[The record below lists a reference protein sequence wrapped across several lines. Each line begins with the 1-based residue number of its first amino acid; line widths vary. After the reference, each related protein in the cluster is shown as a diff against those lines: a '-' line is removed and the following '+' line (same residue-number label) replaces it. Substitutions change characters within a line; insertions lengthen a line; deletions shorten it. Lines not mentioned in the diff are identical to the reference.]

1 MNSMRKRK
9 LTKNY
14 TNFLTEGAGINEVK
28 TMKKLKMNYLYT
40 NLWLPAQFILVFKR
54 PRYTDLPHF

>member
-28 TMKKLKMNYLYT
+28 TMKTETQDELLIY
-40 NLWLPAQFILVFKR
+40 
-54 PRYTDLPHF
+54 